1 MKKQPQKTDKITIK
15 GEVVAISFRT
25 SEGWACFK
33 VRHENSIGAI
43 INCTGILADMI
54 DVGTEVTCVG
64 IFENGKFGKQL
75 KSESIVPA
83 APDVETDSGVIKLL
97 QRLPGIGPKKAA
109 EAVQR
114 YGRDLAWRHACES
127 PGKIG
132 VKADQAEEA
141 RAIASSLLD
150 SYEATVYLLSLG
162 LSDYQAATI
171 FKAYGKDS
179 IQVVSEDPYRLMEID
194 GIGFRRADL
203 IAMKAGIAINN
214 PARIN
219 ACILYVLSDSATN
232 GGHIWFTGWSLCELV
247 LTTLTETAMGAGVP
261 MANAPDKKMVRTQI
275 YFLQAEGKL
284 AIEDG
289 KVFDVELM
297 AAESRILEFIGDKGG
312 EGDKKDR

>member
-15 GEVVAISFRT
+15 GEVVAISYKT

-33 VRHENSIGAI
+33 VRHDIGAI

-64 IFENGKFGKQL
+64 IFENGKFGKQI
-75 KSESIVPA
+75 KVSQVVPA
-83 APDVETDSGVIKLL
+83 APDVETDAGVIKLL

-109 EAVQR
+109 EAVQK

-132 VKADQAEEA
+132 VKEDQAEEA
-141 RAIASSLLD
+141 REIAGGLLE
-150 SYEATVYLLSLG
+150 SYEATVYLLSCNLTN
-162 LSDYQAATI
+162 YQAGIIYRMYGSDTI
-171 FKAYGKDS
+171 K
-179 IQVVSEDPYRLMEID
+179 VVSEDPYRLMEID
-194 GIGFRRADL
+194 GIGFRRADT

-247 LTTLTETAMGAGVP
+247 LTTLTETAMSAGVP
-261 MANAPDKKMVRTQI
+261 MANAPDKHSVRTQI

-297 AAESRILEFIGDKGG
+297 AAESRILEFIGEKNLQSSHGIV
-312 EGDKKDR
+312 

>member
-1 MKKQPQKTDKITIK
+1 M
-15 GEVVAISFRT
+15 
-25 SEGWACFK
+25 
-33 VRHENSIGAI
+33 
-43 INCTGILADMI
+43 
-54 DVGTEVTCVG
+54 
-64 IFENGKFGKQL
+64 
-75 KSESIVPA
+75 
-83 APDVETDSGVIKLL
+83 
-97 QRLPGIGPKKAA
+97 
-109 EAVQR
+109 
-114 YGRDLAWRHACES
+114 
-127 PGKIG
+127 
-132 VKADQAEEA
+132 
-141 RAIASSLLD
+141 
-150 SYEATVYLLSLG
+150 
-162 LSDYQAATI
+162 
-171 FKAYGKDS
+171 
-179 IQVVSEDPYRLMEID
+179 VSEDPYRLMEID